1 MASHSSSA
9 PETGR
14 CEACS
19 RIFLKEASLTKHICY
34 HCPAAQER
42 SKRLWKNGAS
52 NIKKL
57 NASLTGSRKRVHDEV
72 TEDYSVQNE
81 QPVNVNQGI
90 ELVCN
95 LFLSTEPHSSF
106 F

>member
-9 PETGR
+9 PKTGR

-19 RIFLKEASLTKHICY
+19 CIFLKEASLTKHIHY
-34 HCPAAQER
+34 HCPVAQER
-42 SKRLWKNGAS
+42 SKRLWKNRVS

-57 NASLTGSRKRVHDEV
+57 NASLTGSWKRVRDEV

-81 QPVNVNQGI
+81 QPVNVDQGI

-95 LFLSTEPHSSF
+95 LFLSTEPRSF
-106 F
+106 FF

>member
-1 MASHSSSA
+1 M
-9 PETGR
+9 
-14 CEACS
+14 
-19 RIFLKEASLTKHICY
+19 
-34 HCPAAQER
+34 
-42 SKRLWKNGAS
+42 
-52 NIKKL
+52 KKL